1 MKGLPVSL
9 ILLLLS
15 TLSVAQ
21 IKTGMTF
28 QAVAYNNQN
37 RLLTNQPIS
46 VRFTFLR
53 EGVTLYAERHTL
65 TTSSTGLFTT
75 IVGSGTPESGTF
87 SEIPWIEGS
96 IRLRREFDFEGGTN
110 YTIIGEEFLYSIP
123 YAHVALK
130 SLESPPSYAIDIHG
144 QFIPTIK
151 VGELQWTAANL
162 SVTYYRDGSAI
173 PASDVFVYDNL
184 EANADKYGRLYSWT
198 AVNSGKLCPVGWRVP
213 TKADWESLLAV
224 YSGKSLKAVV
234 DSWTTHADN
243 LSGFSVVPGGITDG
257 SGLLGFDGAGV
268 YTYIWTATEVS
279 SGVAWSVGFIPGID
293 IASLDNN
300 YDKTFG
306 LAVRCVK

>member
-9 ILLLLS
+9 YLLFL
-15 TLSVAQ
+15 TTVSVAQ

-37 RLLTNQPIS
+37 KLLTNQPIA

-75 IVGSGTPESGTF
+75 IVGSGTPESGAF
-87 SEIPWIEGS
+87 SDIPWIEGS

-110 YTIIGEEFLYSIP
+110 YTIIGEEFIYSIP

-162 SVTYYRDGSAI
+162 SVTHYRDGTAI
-173 PASDVFVYDNL
+173 PASHVFVYDDS
-184 EANADKYGRLYSWT
+184 EANASKYGRLYSWT

-234 DSWTTHADN
+234 DTWTTNADN
-243 LSGFSVVPGGITDG
+243 QSSFSGVPGGIADG
-257 SGLLGFDGAGV
+257 NGGYDGKGD

-279 SGVAWSVGFIPGID
+279 GSSAAWSVVFLPNTD
-293 IASLDNN
+293 IASLDSNN
-300 YDKTFG
+300 DKTFG
-306 LAVRCVK
+306 MAVRCVK